1 MRNETLPSWGNT
13 RVVFRLPPS
22 PTTTRFQTFPPF
34 LQLSTVKD
42 RFSISLQDIGKF
54 ENRLND
60 RLIKLDR
67 IESLT
72 IVFNFVA
79 ISKKYDFAKR
89 HCWIIALIRVIIIR
103 QSLLR
108 GKKKERKKGKREK
121 K

>member
-34 LQLSTVKD
+34 LSYQPLKID
-42 RFSISLQDIGKF
+42 FRSLQDIGKF

-89 HCWIIALIRVIIIR
+89 DCWIIALIRVIIIR